1 MLKALRALTPFALLI
16 GMLMTAPAHAQKIG
30 VVDFARLVQE
40 SPQFMAMV
48 EMLEA
53 EFAPR
58 QREILSLQQE
68 LQEKQQRYER
78 DREVLSDQERATLE
92 RELRDGAREFQRQGA
107 EFEEDFN
114 IRRNEEIGTIQRS
127 VLEAVQAYAREERYD
142 LIVGEA
148 LYFDS
153 DLDITAAVLDELDN

>member
-1 MLKALRALTPFALLI
+1 MLKVLRGLTPFALLI
-16 GMLMTAPAHAQKIG
+16 GTLMAAPAHAQKIG

-68 LQEKQQRYER
+68 LQEKQRRYER

-127 VLEAVQAYAREERYD
+127 VLQAVQAYAREERYD